1 MKARY
6 RGFLK
11 SVLPVAAAVLIFLQA
26 SPAFTM
32 RITNESLKPIAKVVR
47 KEIRAGRIPGA
58 VVLIGDRKK
67 VRYLKAFGYRAI
79 KPKKLPMTT
88 NTIFDLASLTK
99 VIATTTAVMQ
109 LAERGKLGLD
119 EPVSKYWPEFGSN
132 GKEDIT
138 IRELLTHY
146 SGLRPDL
153 KLDSDWL
160 GYKTALSKICNQTPT
175 CEPGTHFVYSDINF
189 EILGEVVR
197 RVSGEPLDIYCS
209 KHIFR
214 PLGMK
219 NTFFLPPR
227 SLRKRIAPTE
237 YEHGRSGRIL
247 WGEVHD
253 PTARRMGGVAGHA
266 GLFSTA
272 SDLAV
277 FAKMLLNRG
286 SIRRAH
292 ILDAASVEMMTV
304 PQTPAVR
311 VPPHGLGWSLDAP
324 LSSNRD
330 VLFPAGSFGHK
341 GYTGTFIWI
350 DPVSGTYVIVLTN
363 RVHPY
368 GKGDA
373 EPLREHI
380 LALVSKALGPLSERR
395 VLASRP
401 SLKSY
406 YSLMKNNA
414 EKVRTGIDVLEAE
427 KFAPLAGLRVGLI
440 TNHSGLDSAGRR
452 DIDLLRRAPHM
463 QLVALFSPEHGLS
476 GDKDEKISSAADPS
490 LGLPVYSL
498 YGDTLRPTEKMLEG
512 IDALVFDVQD
522 IGARFYTYIST
533 MAYAME
539 EAARKGIAFYVLDR
553 PNPLTGLSV
562 QGPPMDEDL
571 KCFTG
576 YFPLPVRHGMTVGEL
591 AQMFDHENGIGADLH
606 VIRMKGYRRDYW
618 YDDTGL
624 AWVNPSPNIH
634 NITEAV
640 LYPGV
645 AMVEGSDVSVGRGT
659 ATPFELLGAPW
670 VNSRKFASYLNH
682 RSISGVRFIPAD
694 FTPQSAPFKN
704 RDCHGVRIILEDRD
718 ALNTALLGIEIVGAL
733 YRLYR
738 DNFNIDQTLQM
749 VGSRKVVQSVKNGVN
764 PKIIARQWQ
773 KDLDRF
779 RKLRSRYLL
788 Y

>member
-1 MKARY
+1 MSLRY
-6 RGFLK
+6 RSFLK
-11 SVLPVAAAVLIFLQA
+11 STLCVAAAVLILQA
-26 SPAFTM
+26 SPVSAVQ
-32 RITNESLKPIAKVVR
+32 ITNKGLRPIAKVVR

-58 VVLIGDRKK
+58 VVLIGDKK
-67 VRYLKAFGYRAI
+67 EVLYLKAFGYRAT
-79 KPKKLPMTT
+79 KPKKLPMTA

-99 VIATTTAVMQ
+99 VIATTTAVVQ
-109 LAERGKLGLD
+109 LVENGKLGLD
-119 EPVSKYWPEFGSN
+119 DHVSKYWPEFSSN

-153 KLDSDWL
+153 ELDSGWL
-160 GYKTALSKICNQTPT
+160 GYKTALLKICGETPA
-175 CEPGTHFVYSDINF
+175 CQPGTRFVYSDINF
-189 EILGEVVR
+189 EILGEIVR
-197 RVSGEPLDIYCS
+197 RVSGETLDTYCS
-209 KHIFR
+209 AHIFR

-219 NTFFLPPR
+219 NTFFRPPG

-237 YEHGRSGRIL
+237 YEHGKSGKIL

-272 SDLAV
+272 SDLAI
-277 FAKMLLNRG
+277 FAKMLLRG
-286 SIRRAH
+286 GSMRGIK
-292 ILDAASVEMMTV
+292 ILDNASVEMMTL
-304 PQTPAVR
+304 PQTPGDR
-311 VPPHGLGWSLDAP
+311 IPPHGLGWSLDAP
-324 LSSNRD
+324 LSANRD
-330 VLFPAGSFGHK
+330 ELFPAGSFGHK

-350 DPVSGTYVIVLTN
+350 DPVSGAYIIVLTN

-380 LALVSKALGPLSERR
+380 LNVVSEALGPLSESRI
-395 VLASRP
+395 LARRP

-406 YSLMKNNA
+406 YGLMKNHM
-414 EKVRTGIDVLEAE
+414 EKVQTGIDVLEAE

-452 DIDLLRRAPHM
+452 DMDLLRRAPHM
-463 QLVALFSPEHGLS
+463 QLVALFSPEHGIS
-476 GDKDEKISSAADPS
+476 GDLDEKISSATDPS

-498 YGDTLRPTEKMLEG
+498 YGDTLRPTERMLDG
-512 IDALVFDVQD
+512 IDALIFDVQD
-522 IGARFYTYIST
+522 VGARFYTYITT

-539 EAARKGIAFYVLDR
+539 AAARKGIAFYVLDR

-562 QGPPMDEDL
+562 EGPPMDKDL

-576 YFPLPVRHGMTVGEL
+576 YFSLPVRHGMTVGEL
-591 AQMFDHENGIGADLH
+591 AQMFNHENGIGADLH
-606 VIRMKGYRRDYW
+606 VIEMKGYRRDYW
-618 YDDTGL
+618 YDETGL

-670 VNSRKFASYLNH
+670 VHARQFASYLNQ
-682 RSISGVRFIPAD
+682 RKIRGVRFIPVD
-694 FTPQSAPFKN
+694 FTPHSDVFEN
-704 RDCHGVRIILEDRD
+704 RKCHGVRIVLEDRNS
-718 ALNTALLGIEIVGAL
+718 LNSALLGIEFVSAL
-733 YRLYR
+733 YRLYPE
-738 DNFNIDQTLQM
+738 DFHPDQTLHM
-749 VGSRKVVQSVKNGVN
+749 VGSRNAVRSVKDGVD

-779 RKLRSRYLL
+779 RTLRSKYLL